1 MVRVV
6 AGSQGGKMTSTPTA
20 QRKPNRR
27 GVAAREQLLSTAL
40 RLLGDG
46 RPEAVSINLVAK
58 EAGLSWGSVQNLF
71 GDSDGFWSAVVDL
84 MVEAGPGLWSEPQ
97 SDTVA
102 GRVAEVVALYRGVLE
117 SPHGIAVETVRA
129 GLPRP
134 REVLAETHPKTA
146 RSLDHLDALW
156 APAFDHYLE
165 GLEGTYNAE
174 RAGDVAVLLPSAMRG
189 LRLDQLFGTL
199 TDADRA
205 HRTLVAAL
213 TAYLEG

>member
-1 MVRVV
+1 MSTTSEVV
-6 AGSQGGKMTSTPTA
+6 T
-20 QRKPNRR
+20 RKPNRR

-84 MVEAGPGLWSEPQ
+84 MVEAGVGLWSEPR
-97 SDTVA
+97 SDTVG
-102 GRVAEVVALYRGVLE
+102 GRVAEVVQLYRGVLE
-117 SPHGIAVETVRA
+117 SPHGIAVETIRA

-134 REVLAETHPKTA
+134 RAVLAETHPKTA
-146 RSLDHLDALW
+146 ASLTHLDELW
-156 APAFDHYLE
+156 APAFDRYLE
-165 GLEGTYNAE
+165 GLEQTYDAE
-174 RAGDVAVLLPSAMRG
+174 RAREVAVLLPSAMRG
-189 LRLDQLFGTL
+189 LRLDQVFGTL

-205 HRTLVAAL
+205 HATLVASL